1 VKPVGAIANAVEHAS
16 AKQIAA
22 SHLLADEANRDRLL
36 GFGQAFVIDCC
47 AFGVALMAVVRP
59 ERRFRTPA
67 CDSSNGISA
76 QGDLSQAEPPR
87 RAHFFRCLLV
97 RMKVMAHTRQRI
109 VRRCI
114 HYISLY
120 CHTQVFQGL
129 IGLILVGQ
137 GSFHAEQRLPA
148 NGSISYA
155 RWKCINA
162 SPSFPRST
170 ANRRASVTLDQR
182 FSWCGTGLSPQS
194 PPVARGGKGLPG
206 CRSTLAVGQAPDLCR
221 TRYAP
226 H

>member
-1 VKPVGAIANAVEHAS
+1 MANAVEHAS

-22 SHLLADEANRDRLL
+22 AHLLADEANRGRLL
-36 GFGQAFVIDCC
+36 GFGQAFVIDRC
-47 AFGVALMAVVRP
+47 AFGVALMAVVRS

-67 CDSSNGISA
+67 CDSSHGISA
-76 QGDLSQAEPPR
+76 QGDLSQAEPPG

-97 RMKVMAHTRQRI
+97 QIKVMVHTRQGM

-120 CHTQVFQGL
+120 CRTQVFQGL

-137 GSFHAEQRLPA
+137 GSFLAEQRLPA
-148 NGSISYA
+148 IGSILYA
-155 RWKCINA
+155 GWNCIN
-162 SPSFPRST
+162 SSTSFPRGM

-206 CRSTLAVGQAPDLCR
+206 CRSTLAVGQVPDLCR